1 MGGGKPAARQGDM
14 TRKGLDIVQGSAG
27 VLIGAPT
34 GVACSVCPTKK
45 DSPNYGSPVNPLLG
59 AKVLPVETDLA
70 LPGPLPFIL
79 FRAYSSY
86 RTRTPAPVGVF
97 GPGWKAPFDIRLQI
111 RDEGLILNDSGGRSI
126 HFEPLFPGEISYS
139 RSESFWL
146 ARGGVLKQHKG
157 HPLARL
163 WRALPEAVRLSPH
176 TYMMAVST
184 TGQWLILGWPERV
197 PEADEVP
204 PPEPPAYRVLTG
216 VVDGFGRSL
225 IFHREAAGE
234 LAGEITGVTDGA
246 GRRFHLALSTQAQ
259 RAEAFRKQRVT
270 SLSSPAG
277 PRSVSSSQV
286 FPDTL
291 PAGTEYGADNGIRL
305 EAVWLTHDPA
315 YPDEQ
320 PTAPLARYTY
330 TASGELRAVYDRS
343 GTQVRGFTYDAEHAG
358 RMVAHHYAGRPE
370 SRYRYD
376 DTGRV
381 TEQVNP
387 EGLDYRFE
395 YGESRVIIT
404 DSLNRREVL
413 YTEGEG
419 GLKRV
424 VKKEHADGSI
434 TRSEYDEAGRLKAQ
448 TDAAGRRTE
457 YRLHMA
463 SGAVTAVTGP
473 DGRTVRYGYNSQR
486 QVTSVTYPDG
496 LRSSREYDEKGR
508 LAAETSRS
516 GETTRYSYDDPASEL
531 PTGIQDATGSTKQMA
546 WSRYGQLLA
555 FTDCSGYTT
564 RYEYDQY
571 GQQIAVHREEGI
583 STYSSYN
590 PRGQMVSQ
598 KDAQGRETRYEYS
611 AAGDLTAT
619 VSPDGKRS
627 TIAYDKRGRPVSV
640 TEGGLT
646 RSMGYDAAGR
656 ITVLTNEN
664 GSQSTF
670 RYDPV
675 DRLTEQRGFD
685 GRTQRYHYDLTRKL
699 TQSEDEGLITLWHYD
714 ASDRI
719 THRTVNGDPA
729 EQWQYDEHGWLTTL
743 SHTSEGHRVSVHY
756 GYDDKGRLTGERQ
769 TVENPETG
777 ELLWQHETK
786 HAYNEQGLA
795 NRVTPDS
802 LPPVEWLTYG
812 SGYLAGMKLGGT
824 PLVEYTRDRLHRET
838 VRSFGSMAGSN
849 AAYELTSTYTPAGQ
863 LQSQHL
869 NSLVYDR
876 DYGWNDNGDL
886 VRISGPRQA
895 REYGYSATGRLESV
909 RTLAP
914 DLDIRIP
921 YATDPAGNRL
931 PDPELHPD
939 STLTAWPDN
948 RIAEDAHYV
957 YHYDEY
963 GRLTEK
969 TDRIPTGV
977 IRTDDERTHHYHYD
991 SQHRLVFHTRI
1002 QHGEPLVESR
1012 YLYDP
1017 LGRRMAK
1024 RVWRRERDLT
1034 GWMSLSR
1041 KPEETWYGWDGDRL
1055 TTVQTDTTRIQT
1067 VYQPGSFAPL
1077 IRIETDNGERE
1088 KAQCRSLAEKIQQ
1101 EGSEDG
1107 HGVVFPAELVGL
1119 LDRLEGEIRANCV
1132 SSESRQWLAQC
1143 GLTVERLAAQIEP
1156 VYLPERKIHLYHCDH
1171 RGLPLALISEDG
1183 NTAWSAEYDEWGN
1196 QLNEENPHHLHQP
1209 YRLPGQQYDKESGLY
1224 YNRHRYYDPLQ
1235 GRYITP
1241 DPIGL
1246 RGGWNMYQYPL
1257 NPIQVIDPM
1266 GLDAIENMTSG
1277 GLIYAVSGVPGLIAA
1292 NSITNSAYQFGY
1304 DMDAIVGG
1312 AHNGAADAMRH
1323 CYLMCRMTK
1332 TFGSTIADVI
1342 GKNHE
1347 AAGDRQGQPAKERI
1361 MDLKNNTV
1369 GIACGD
1375 FSAKCSDACIEK
1387 YNTGQLFGLDGIKAD
1402 NPIKTKQGSSDA
1414 SNY

>member
-1 MGGGKPAARQGDM
+1 MGGKPAARQGDM

-34 GVACSVCPTKK
+34 GVACSVCPGGITYA
-45 DSPNYGSPVNPLLG
+45 NPVNPLLG
-59 AKVLPVETDLA
+59 AKVLPGETDLA

-79 FRAYSSY
+79 SRAYSSY

-139 RSESFWL
+139 RSESLWL
-146 ARGGVLKQHKG
+146 ARGGVAAQYSSQ
-157 HPLARL
+157 PLSAL
-163 WRALPEAVRLSPH
+163 WQVLPEDVRLSPH
-176 TYMMAVST
+176 VYLATNSLQ
-184 TGQWLILGWPERV
+184 GPWWILSWPERV
-197 PEADEVP
+197 PGADEVL

-216 VVDGFGRSL
+216 VVDGFGRTL
-225 IFHREAAGE
+225 AFHRAAKGDV
-234 LAGEITGVTDGA
+234 AGAVTGVTDGA
-246 GRRFHLALSTQAQ
+246 GRRFHLALTTQAQ
-259 RAEAFRKQRVT
+259 RAEAFRKQRAS
-270 SLSSPAG
+270 SLSSPAS

-330 TASGELRAVYDRS
+330 TAGGELRAVYDRS
-343 GTQVRGFTYDAEHAG
+343 GTQVRGFAYDAEHAG

-395 YGESRVIIT
+395 YGQDRVTIT

-496 LRSSREYDEKGR
+496 LRSSREYDERGR
-508 LAAETSRS
+508 LTAETSRS

-564 RYEYDQY
+564 RYEYDRY

-590 PRGQMVSQ
+590 PRGQLVSQ
-598 KDAQGRETRYEYS
+598 KDAQGREIRYEYS

-627 TIAYDKRGRPVSV
+627 TIEYDKRGRPVSV

-685 GRTQRYHYDLTRKL
+685 GRTQRYQYDLTGKL

-719 THRTVNGDPA
+719 TRRTVNGEPA
-729 EQWQYDEHGWLTTL
+729 EQWQYDDHGWLTEI
-743 SHTSEGHRVSVHY
+743 SHLSEGHRVAVHY

-777 ELLWQHETK
+777 EMLWEHETG
-786 HAYNEQGLA
+786 HAYSEQGLA

-838 VRSFGSMAGSN
+838 VRSFGSRAGSN

-886 VRISGPRQA
+886 VRISGPRQT

-1171 RGLPLALISEDG
+1171 RGLP
-1183 NTAWSAEYDEWGN
+1183 
-1196 QLNEENPHHLHQP
+1196 
-1209 YRLPGQQYDKESGLY
+1209 
-1224 YNRHRYYDPLQ
+1224 
-1235 GRYITP
+1235 
-1241 DPIGL
+1241 
-1246 RGGWNMYQYPL
+1246 
-1257 NPIQVIDPM
+1257 
-1266 GLDAIENMTSG
+1266 
-1277 GLIYAVSGVPGLIAA
+1277 
-1292 NSITNSAYQFGY
+1292 
-1304 DMDAIVGG
+1304 
-1312 AHNGAADAMRH
+1312 
-1323 CYLMCRMTK
+1323 
-1332 TFGSTIADVI
+1332 
-1342 GKNHE
+1342 
-1347 AAGDRQGQPAKERI
+1347 
-1361 MDLKNNTV
+1361 
-1369 GIACGD
+1369 
-1375 FSAKCSDACIEK
+1375 
-1387 YNTGQLFGLDGIKAD
+1387 
-1402 NPIKTKQGSSDA
+1402 
-1414 SNY
+1414 

>member
-1 MGGGKPAARQGDM
+1 
-14 TRKGLDIVQGSAG
+14 
-27 VLIGAPT
+27 
-34 GVACSVCPTKK
+34 
-45 DSPNYGSPVNPLLG
+45 
-59 AKVLPVETDLA
+59 
-70 LPGPLPFIL
+70 
-79 FRAYSSY
+79 
-86 RTRTPAPVGVF
+86 
-97 GPGWKAPFDIRLQI
+97 
-111 RDEGLILNDSGGRSI
+111 
-126 HFEPLFPGEISYS
+126 
-139 RSESFWL
+139 
-146 ARGGVLKQHKG
+146 
-157 HPLARL
+157 
-163 WRALPEAVRLSPH
+163 
-176 TYMMAVST
+176 
-184 TGQWLILGWPERV
+184 
-197 PEADEVP
+197 
-204 PPEPPAYRVLTG
+204 
-216 VVDGFGRSL
+216 
-225 IFHREAAGE
+225 
-234 LAGEITGVTDGA
+234 
-246 GRRFHLALSTQAQ
+246 
-259 RAEAFRKQRVT
+259 
-270 SLSSPAG
+270 SPAS

-330 TASGELRAVYDRS
+330 TAGGELRAVYDRS
-343 GTQVRGFTYDAEHAG
+343 GMQVRGFTYDAEHAG

-370 SRYRYD
+370 SCYRYD

-496 LRSSREYDEKGR
+496 LRSSREYDERGR
-508 LAAETSRS
+508 LTAETSRS

-564 RYEYDQY
+564 RYEYDRY

-627 TIAYDKRGRPVSV
+627 TIEYDKRGRPVSV

-685 GRTQRYHYDLTRKL
+685 GRTQRYQYDLTGKL

-743 SHTSEGHRVSVHY
+743 SHTCEGHRVSVHY

-777 ELLWQHETK
+777 EMLWEHETG
-786 HAYNEQGLA
+786 HAYSEQGLA
-795 NRVTPDS
+795 TRQEPDG

-838 VRSFGSMAGSN
+838 ARSFGGAGST
-849 AAYELTSTYTPAGQ
+849 AGYEQATAYTLTGQ
-863 LQSQHL
+863 LQSRHL
-869 NSLVYDR
+869 NLPQLDR
-876 DYGWNDNGDL
+876 DYTWNDNGQL
-886 VRISGPRQA
+886 VRISGPQEC
-895 REYGYSATGRLESV
+895 REYRYSGTGRLTGV
-909 RTLAP
+909 HTTAAN
-914 DLDIRIP
+914 LDIDIP

-957 YHYDEY
+957 YRYDEY
-963 GRLTEK
+963 GRLAEK
-969 TDRIPTGV
+969 TDRIPEGV
-977 IRTDDERTHHYHYD
+977 IRMHDERTHHYHYD
-991 SQHRLVFHTRI
+991 SQHRLVFYTRI

-1347 AAGDRQGQPAKERI
+1347 AAGNRQGQPAKERI

-1402 NPIKTKQGSSDA
+1402 NPIKAKQGSSDA

>member
-1 MGGGKPAARQGDM
+1 
-14 TRKGLDIVQGSAG
+14 
-27 VLIGAPT
+27 
-34 GVACSVCPTKK
+34 
-45 DSPNYGSPVNPLLG
+45 
-59 AKVLPVETDLA
+59 
-70 LPGPLPFIL
+70 
-79 FRAYSSY
+79 
-86 RTRTPAPVGVF
+86 GVF

-139 RSESFWL
+139 RSESLWL
-146 ARGGVLKQHKG
+146 ARGGVAAQHSSQ
-157 HPLARL
+157 PLSAL
-163 WRALPEAVRLSPH
+163 WQVLPEDVRLSPH
-176 TYMMAVST
+176 VYLATNSLQ
-184 TGQWLILGWPERV
+184 GPWWILSWPERV
-197 PEADEVP
+197 PGADEVLP
-204 PPEPPAYRVLTG
+204 PPPPAYRVLTG
-216 VVDGFGRSL
+216 VVDGFGRTL
-225 IFHREAAGE
+225 AFHRAAKGDV
-234 LAGEITGVTDGA
+234 AGAVTGVTDGA
-246 GRRFHLALSTQAQ
+246 GRRFHLALTTQAQ
-259 RAEAFRKQRVT
+259 RAEAFRKQRAS
-270 SLSSPAG
+270 SLSSPAS

-395 YGESRVIIT
+395 YGQDRVTIT

-463 SGAVTAVTGP
+463 SGKLTSVILP

-508 LAAETSRS
+508 LTAETSRS

-564 RYEYDQY
+564 RYEYDRY

-590 PRGQMVSQ
+590 PRGQLVSQ
-598 KDAQGRETRYEYS
+598 KDAQGREIRYEYS

-619 VSPDGKRS
+619 ISPDGKRS

-685 GRTQRYHYDLTRKL
+685 GRTQRYHYDLTGKL

-838 VRSFGSMAGSN
+838 VRSFGSRAGSN

-886 VRISGPRQA
+886 VRISGPRQT

-1143 GLTVERLAAQIEP
+1143 GLT
-1156 VYLPERKIHLYHCDH
+1156 
-1171 RGLPLALISEDG
+1171 
-1183 NTAWSAEYDEWGN
+1183 
-1196 QLNEENPHHLHQP
+1196 
-1209 YRLPGQQYDKESGLY
+1209 
-1224 YNRHRYYDPLQ
+1224 
-1235 GRYITP
+1235 
-1241 DPIGL
+1241 
-1246 RGGWNMYQYPL
+1246 
-1257 NPIQVIDPM
+1257 
-1266 GLDAIENMTSG
+1266 
-1277 GLIYAVSGVPGLIAA
+1277 
-1292 NSITNSAYQFGY
+1292 
-1304 DMDAIVGG
+1304 
-1312 AHNGAADAMRH
+1312 
-1323 CYLMCRMTK
+1323 
-1332 TFGSTIADVI
+1332 
-1342 GKNHE
+1342 
-1347 AAGDRQGQPAKERI
+1347 
-1361 MDLKNNTV
+1361 
-1369 GIACGD
+1369 
-1375 FSAKCSDACIEK
+1375 
-1387 YNTGQLFGLDGIKAD
+1387 
-1402 NPIKTKQGSSDA
+1402 
-1414 SNY
+1414 

>member
-1 MGGGKPAARQGDM
+1 AAKGD
-14 TRKGLDIVQGSAG
+14 VAG
-27 VLIGAPT
+27 
-34 GVACSVCPTKK
+34 
-45 DSPNYGSPVNPLLG
+45 
-59 AKVLPVETDLA
+59 
-70 LPGPLPFIL
+70 
-79 FRAYSSY
+79 
-86 RTRTPAPVGVF
+86 
-97 GPGWKAPFDIRLQI
+97 
-111 RDEGLILNDSGGRSI
+111 
-126 HFEPLFPGEISYS
+126 
-139 RSESFWL
+139 
-146 ARGGVLKQHKG
+146 
-157 HPLARL
+157 
-163 WRALPEAVRLSPH
+163 AV
-176 TYMMAVST
+176 
-184 TGQWLILGWPERV
+184 
-197 PEADEVP
+197 
-204 PPEPPAYRVLTG
+204 
-216 VVDGFGRSL
+216 
-225 IFHREAAGE
+225 
-234 LAGEITGVTDGA
+234 TGVTDGA
-246 GRRFHLALSTQAQ
+246 GRRFHLALTTQAQ
-259 RAEAFRKQRVT
+259 RAEAFRKQRAT
-270 SLSSPAG
+270 SLSSPAS

-291 PAGTEYGADNGIRL
+291 PAGTEYGVDNGIRL

-315 YPDEQ
+315 YPDEL

-330 TASGELRAVYDRS
+330 TAGGELRAVYDRS

-395 YGESRVIIT
+395 YGQDRVTIT

-463 SGAVTAVTGP
+463 SGKLTSVILP

-516 GETTRYSYDDPASEL
+516 GETTSYSYDDPASEL

-564 RYEYDQY
+564 RYEYDRY

-590 PRGQMVSQ
+590 PRGQLVSQ
-598 KDAQGRETRYEYS
+598 KDAQGREIRYEYS

-627 TIAYDKRGRPVSV
+627 TIEYDKRGRPVSV

-685 GRTQRYHYDLTRKL
+685 GRTQRYQYDLTGKL

-719 THRTVNGDPA
+719 TRRTVNGEPA

-838 VRSFGSMAGSN
+838 VRSFGSRAGSN

-886 VRISGPRQA
+886 VRISGPRQT

-1347 AAGDRQGQPAKERI
+1347 AAGNRQGQPAKERI

-1402 NPIKTKQGSSDA
+1402 NPIKAKQGSSDA

>member
-204 PPEPPAYRVLTG
+204 PELPAYRVLTG
-216 VVDGFGRSL
+216 VVDGFGRTL
-225 IFHREAAGE
+225 TFHRAAEGDV
-234 LAGEITGVTDGA
+234 AGAVTGVTDGA
-246 GRRFHLALSTQAQ
+246 GRCFHLVLTTQAQ
-259 RAEAFRKQRVT
+259 RAEAFRKQRAT

-277 PRSVSSSQV
+277 PRSASSSSA

-330 TASGELRAVYDRS
+330 TAGGELRAVYDRS

-395 YGESRVIIT
+395 YGQDRVTIT

-463 SGAVTAVTGP
+463 SGKLTSVILP

-516 GETTRYSYDDPASEL
+516 GETTSYSYDDPASEL

-564 RYEYDQY
+564 RYEYDRY

-583 STYSSYN
+583 ST
-590 PRGQMVSQ
+590 
-598 KDAQGRETRYEYS
+598 
-611 AAGDLTAT
+611 
-619 VSPDGKRS
+619 
-627 TIAYDKRGRPVSV
+627 
-640 TEGGLT
+640 
-646 RSMGYDAAGR
+646 
-656 ITVLTNEN
+656 
-664 GSQSTF
+664 
-670 RYDPV
+670 
-675 DRLTEQRGFD
+675 
-685 GRTQRYHYDLTRKL
+685 
-699 TQSEDEGLITLWHYD
+699 
-714 ASDRI
+714 
-719 THRTVNGDPA
+719 
-729 EQWQYDEHGWLTTL
+729 
-743 SHTSEGHRVSVHY
+743 
-756 GYDDKGRLTGERQ
+756 
-769 TVENPETG
+769 
-777 ELLWQHETK
+777 
-786 HAYNEQGLA
+786 
-795 NRVTPDS
+795 
-802 LPPVEWLTYG
+802 
-812 SGYLAGMKLGGT
+812 
-824 PLVEYTRDRLHRET
+824 
-838 VRSFGSMAGSN
+838 
-849 AAYELTSTYTPAGQ
+849 
-863 LQSQHL
+863 
-869 NSLVYDR
+869 
-876 DYGWNDNGDL
+876 
-886 VRISGPRQA
+886 
-895 REYGYSATGRLESV
+895 
-909 RTLAP
+909 
-914 DLDIRIP
+914 
-921 YATDPAGNRL
+921 
-931 PDPELHPD
+931 
-939 STLTAWPDN
+939 
-948 RIAEDAHYV
+948 
-957 YHYDEY
+957 
-963 GRLTEK
+963 
-969 TDRIPTGV
+969 
-977 IRTDDERTHHYHYD
+977 
-991 SQHRLVFHTRI
+991 
-1002 QHGEPLVESR
+1002 
-1012 YLYDP
+1012 
-1017 LGRRMAK
+1017 
-1024 RVWRRERDLT
+1024 
-1034 GWMSLSR
+1034 
-1041 KPEETWYGWDGDRL
+1041 
-1055 TTVQTDTTRIQT
+1055 
-1067 VYQPGSFAPL
+1067 
-1077 IRIETDNGERE
+1077 
-1088 KAQCRSLAEKIQQ
+1088 
-1101 EGSEDG
+1101 
-1107 HGVVFPAELVGL
+1107 
-1119 LDRLEGEIRANCV
+1119 
-1132 SSESRQWLAQC
+1132 
-1143 GLTVERLAAQIEP
+1143 
-1156 VYLPERKIHLYHCDH
+1156 
-1171 RGLPLALISEDG
+1171 
-1183 NTAWSAEYDEWGN
+1183 
-1196 QLNEENPHHLHQP
+1196 
-1209 YRLPGQQYDKESGLY
+1209 
-1224 YNRHRYYDPLQ
+1224 
-1235 GRYITP
+1235 
-1241 DPIGL
+1241 
-1246 RGGWNMYQYPL
+1246 
-1257 NPIQVIDPM
+1257 
-1266 GLDAIENMTSG
+1266 
-1277 GLIYAVSGVPGLIAA
+1277 
-1292 NSITNSAYQFGY
+1292 
-1304 DMDAIVGG
+1304 
-1312 AHNGAADAMRH
+1312 
-1323 CYLMCRMTK
+1323 
-1332 TFGSTIADVI
+1332 
-1342 GKNHE
+1342 
-1347 AAGDRQGQPAKERI
+1347 
-1361 MDLKNNTV
+1361 
-1369 GIACGD
+1369 
-1375 FSAKCSDACIEK
+1375 
-1387 YNTGQLFGLDGIKAD
+1387 
-1402 NPIKTKQGSSDA
+1402 
-1414 SNY
+1414 

>member
-204 PPEPPAYRVLTG
+204 PELPAYRVLTG
-216 VVDGFGRSL
+216 VVDGFGRTL
-225 IFHREAAGE
+225 TFHRAAEGDV
-234 LAGEITGVTDGA
+234 AGAVTGVTDGA
-246 GRRFHLALSTQAQ
+246 GRCFHLVLTTQAQ
-259 RAEAFRKQRVT
+259 RAEAFRKQRAT

-277 PRSVSSSQV
+277 PRSASSSSA

-330 TASGELRAVYDRS
+330 TAGGELRAVYDRS

-395 YGESRVIIT
+395 YGQDRVTIT

-463 SGAVTAVTGP
+463 SGKLTSVILP

-516 GETTRYSYDDPASEL
+516 GETTSYSYDDPASEL

-564 RYEYDQY
+564 RYEYDRY

-685 GRTQRYHYDLTRKL
+685 GRTQRYHYDLTGKL

-838 VRSFGSMAGSN
+838 VRSFGSRAGSN

-869 NSLVYDR
+869 NLPQLDR
-876 DYGWNDNGDL
+876 EYTWNDNGQL
-886 VRISGPRQA
+886 VRISGPQESW
-895 REYGYSATGRLESV
+895 EYRYSDTGRLESV

-1012 YLYDP
+1012 YLYGP
-1017 LGRRMAK
+1017 LGRRTGK

-1088 KAQCRSLAEKIQQ
+1088 KAQCRSLAEKLQQ

-1402 NPIKTKQGSSDA
+1402 NPIKAKQGSSDA

>member
-1 MGGGKPAARQGDM
+1 M
-14 TRKGLDIVQGSAG
+14 AG
-27 VLIGAPT
+27 
-34 GVACSVCPTKK
+34 
-45 DSPNYGSPVNPLLG
+45 
-59 AKVLPVETDLA
+59 
-70 LPGPLPFIL
+70 
-79 FRAYSSY
+79 
-86 RTRTPAPVGVF
+86 
-97 GPGWKAPFDIRLQI
+97 
-111 RDEGLILNDSGGRSI
+111 
-126 HFEPLFPGEISYS
+126 
-139 RSESFWL
+139 
-146 ARGGVLKQHKG
+146 
-157 HPLARL
+157 
-163 WRALPEAVRLSPH
+163 AV
-176 TYMMAVST
+176 
-184 TGQWLILGWPERV
+184 
-197 PEADEVP
+197 
-204 PPEPPAYRVLTG
+204 
-216 VVDGFGRSL
+216 
-225 IFHREAAGE
+225 
-234 LAGEITGVTDGA
+234 TGVTDGA
-246 GRRFHLALSTQAQ
+246 GRRFHLALTTQAQ
-259 RAEAFRKQRVT
+259 RAEAFRKQRAT
-270 SLSSPAG
+270 SLSSPAS

-330 TASGELRAVYDRS
+330 TAGGELRAVYDRS
-343 GTQVRGFTYDAEHAG
+343 GMQVRGFTYDAEHAG

-370 SRYRYD
+370 SCYRYD

-463 SGAVTAVTGP
+463 SGKLTSVILP

-508 LAAETSRS
+508 LTAETSRS

-564 RYEYDQY
+564 RYEYDRY

-590 PRGQMVSQ
+590 PRGQLVSQ
-598 KDAQGRETRYEYS
+598 KDAQGREIRYEYS

-627 TIAYDKRGRPVSV
+627 TIEYDKRGRPVSV

-685 GRTQRYHYDLTRKL
+685 GRTQRYHYDLTGKL

-838 VRSFGSMAGSN
+838 VRSFGSRAGSN

-886 VRISGPRQA
+886 VRISGPRQT

-1347 AAGDRQGQPAKERI
+1347 AAGNRQGQPAKERI

-1402 NPIKTKQGSSDA
+1402 NPIKAKQGSSDA

>member
-1 MGGGKPAARQGDM
+1 
-14 TRKGLDIVQGSAG
+14 
-27 VLIGAPT
+27 
-34 GVACSVCPTKK
+34 
-45 DSPNYGSPVNPLLG
+45 
-59 AKVLPVETDLA
+59 
-70 LPGPLPFIL
+70 
-79 FRAYSSY
+79 
-86 RTRTPAPVGVF
+86 
-97 GPGWKAPFDIRLQI
+97 
-111 RDEGLILNDSGGRSI
+111 
-126 HFEPLFPGEISYS
+126 
-139 RSESFWL
+139 
-146 ARGGVLKQHKG
+146 
-157 HPLARL
+157 
-163 WRALPEAVRLSPH
+163 
-176 TYMMAVST
+176 
-184 TGQWLILGWPERV
+184 
-197 PEADEVP
+197 
-204 PPEPPAYRVLTG
+204 
-216 VVDGFGRSL
+216 
-225 IFHREAAGE
+225 FHRAAKGDV
-234 LAGEITGVTDGA
+234 AGAVTGVTDGA
-246 GRRFHLALSTQAQ
+246 GRRFHLALTTQAQ
-259 RAEAFRKQRVT
+259 RAEAFRKQRAT
-270 SLSSPAG
+270 SLSSPAS

-291 PAGTEYGADNGIRL
+291 PAGTEYGVDNGIRL

-395 YGESRVIIT
+395 YGQDRVTIT

-463 SGAVTAVTGP
+463 SGKLTSVILP

-508 LAAETSRS
+508 LTAETSRS

-564 RYEYDQY
+564 RYEYDRY

-590 PRGQMVSQ
+590 PRGQLVSQ
-598 KDAQGRETRYEYS
+598 KDAQGREIRYEYS

-627 TIAYDKRGRPVSV
+627 TIEYDKRGRPVSV

-685 GRTQRYHYDLTRKL
+685 GRTQRYHYDLTGKL

-838 VRSFGSMAGSN
+838 VRSFGSRAGSN

-886 VRISGPRQA
+886 VRISGPRQT

-1347 AAGDRQGQPAKERI
+1347 AAGNRQGQPAKERI

-1402 NPIKTKQGSSDA
+1402 NPIKAKQGSSDA